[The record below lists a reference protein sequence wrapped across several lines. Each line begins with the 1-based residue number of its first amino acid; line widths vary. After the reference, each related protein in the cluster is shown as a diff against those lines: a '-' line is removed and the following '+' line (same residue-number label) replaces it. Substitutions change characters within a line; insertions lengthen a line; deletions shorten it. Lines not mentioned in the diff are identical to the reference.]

1 MPICAAEPDCF
12 PHNLLDEI
20 AFTDSSRRWWAAYT
34 RPRQE
39 KSLAR
44 QLHAKGVPFYLP
56 LVARRRLIAGRLH
69 TSFLPVFSSYVFLFA
84 EDEERIAALDT
95 HRITELFAAKDAPG
109 LTRDLRHVRTLIA
122 SGEPLTVEDRL
133 HRGQHVRVKN
143 GSLMGIE
150 GTILERRGEHRLLVA
165 VEFLQQGVS
174 VLIND
179 YQVEP
184 A

>member
-1 MPICAAEPDCF
+1 MPIRAAEPDCF
-12 PHNLLDEI
+12 PYNLLDEM

-56 LVARRRLIAGRLH
+56 LVAHSRLIAGRRH
-69 TSFLPVFSSYVFLFA
+69 TSYLPVFGSYVFLFA
-84 EDEERIAALDT
+84 EDTERIAALDT
-95 HRITELFAAKDAPG
+95 HRIADLIPAKDAAG
-109 LTRDLRHVRTLIA
+109 VTRDLRNIRTLIA
-122 SGEPLTVEDRL
+122 SGAPLTVEGRL
-133 HRGQHVRVKN
+133 KRGQRVRVKN
-143 GSLMGIE
+143 GALMGIE
-150 GTILERRGEHRLLVA
+150 GMILERRGEDRLLVA

-174 VLIND
+174 ILISD
-179 YQVEP
+179 YRVEP